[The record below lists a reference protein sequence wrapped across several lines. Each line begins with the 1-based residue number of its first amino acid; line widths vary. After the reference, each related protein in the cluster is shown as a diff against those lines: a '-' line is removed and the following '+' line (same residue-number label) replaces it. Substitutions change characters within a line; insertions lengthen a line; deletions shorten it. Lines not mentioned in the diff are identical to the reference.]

1 MFYLAIIGEYEASL
15 VQVLK
20 TGNKENDKKNIEA
33 YTSIGYI
40 EVSKEQFESIENAIK
55 LPEPFNIEALNLVL
69 LKKQTK
75 K

>member
-33 YTSIGYI
+33 YTLMGYTEI
-40 EVSKEQFESIENAIK
+40 TKEQFEGIENAIK

-69 LKKQTK
+69 LKNK
-75 K
+75 